1 MMTSIE
7 PDPPP
12 LGISMQDAAQAVADD
27 DSAYTY
33 IARQPVVDRQQRI
46 VGYELLSR
54 ASATATEA
62 PAVHTRAS
70 DTALL
75 FNALSNITAENLF
88 GDKLTFLNVRLEDLD
103 GEHFDIV
110 HPDRMVLELP
120 RAAGDD
126 PALIASAVPRMQ
138 TLRERGFRLA
148 AGIFAAAG
156 PYAPWLPLLGFVE
169 IDVKALPAGI
179 LPALLR
185 RLGAHAQ
192 LKLLAVKVETVE
204 SFQEYHAAGFHLFQG
219 YYFARPQT
227 ISAKVFNPAFS
238 TVLQLIDLVNKQVDI
253 PRIEEVLKRDP
264 ALSFKLLRYINSS
277 GFGLMSEITSF
288 RHAVMILGYKKL
300 FRWLVLLMATTPGN
314 SAASALARTAVTRGR
329 MMELLAGG
337 AMNSEDADNA
347 FVAGVFSM
355 LDAML
360 GVPLDKALDEV
371 TLADSITL
379 ALTRR
384 QGPYGPYLQVVEAC
398 EHDNWD
404 EVDVQVHLLG
414 LSRKRVALAHLEALA
429 WAEGLG
435 I

>member
-1 MMTSIE
+1 MRMEEAPAGTVSE
-7 PDPPP
+7 DD
-12 LGISMQDAAQAVADD
+12 GAAY
-27 DSAYTY
+27 SY

-62 PAVHTRAS
+62 PTTHTRAS

-88 GDKLTFLNVRLEDLD
+88 GDKLAFLNVRLEDLD

-110 HPDRMVLELP
+110 YPGRIVLELP
-120 RAAGDD
+120 RAAGDAAD
-126 PALIASAVPRMQ
+126 AIAAALPAMQ
-138 TLRERGFRLA
+138 ALRERGFRLS
-148 AGIFAAAG
+148 AGAFAAAG
-156 PYAPWLPLLGFVE
+156 PYAAWLPLLSYVE
-169 IDVKALPAGI
+169 IDVKALPAGVV
-179 LPALLR
+179 PALLR
-185 RLGAHAQ
+185 RLGHLPD

-204 SFQEYHAAGFHLFQG
+204 AFREFHDAGFHLFQG
-219 YYFARPQT
+219 FYFARPQT
-227 ISAKVFNPAFS
+227 IGAKVFNPAFS
-238 TVLQLIDLVNKQVDI
+238 TVLQLIDLVNKQADV

-277 GFGLMSEITSF
+277 GFGLMTEITSF

-314 SAASALARTAVTRGR
+314 SAASALARNAVTRGR
-329 MMELLAGG
+329 MMELLSKDALG
-337 AMNSEDADNA
+337 AEDADNA

-360 GVPLDKALDEV
+360 GVPLDKALAEV
-371 TLADSITL
+371 TLAEPITL
-379 ALTRR
+379 ALTQR
-384 QGPYGPYLQVVEAC
+384 QGPYGPYLQIVEAC
-398 EHDNWD
+398 ERDNWD
-404 EVDVQVHLLG
+404 EIDLQISLLG
-414 LSRKRVALAHLEALA
+414 LSSKRIALAHLEALA
-429 WAEGLG
+429 WAEQLG